1 MQIDRNQYI
10 NDVKKVAKR
19 IVITMFACIPVLVLF
34 GYFTRNIITNRA
46 LIILSFV
53 LIMGLAILIEELIS
67 RKIEKKKLTKP
78 SIERSKEDVF
88 K

>member
-1 MQIDRNQYI
+1 MQINK
-10 NDVKKVAKR
+10 NDYMANAKKVAKR

-46 LIILSFV
+46 LIILCFV
-53 LIMGLAILIEELIS
+53 AIMGLAVLIVEFIAR
-67 RKIEKKKLTKP
+67 RKEKKK
-78 SIERSKEDVF
+78 SKEPIIETKKDVF